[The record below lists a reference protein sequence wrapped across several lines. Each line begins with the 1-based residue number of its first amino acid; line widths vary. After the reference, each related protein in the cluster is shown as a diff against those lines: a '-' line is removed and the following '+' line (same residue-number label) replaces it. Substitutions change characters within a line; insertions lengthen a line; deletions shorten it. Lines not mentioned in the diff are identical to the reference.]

1 MLEEQDG
8 AAIEQS
14 GANRRIS
21 AIGLTTSVNDT
32 CIDITRDACTTRQ
45 TWHRERSRETRNV
58 AVLERRHA
66 MMDLGHGFFFAV
78 IA

>member
-21 AIGLTTSVNDT
+21 AIGLTTSVIDT
-32 CIDITRDACTTRQ
+32 CMFDITRDACVQRGMANLS
-45 TWHRERSRETRNV
+45 RRSV

-66 MMDLGHGFFFAV
+66 MMDLGHGFFFAEHV

>member
-21 AIGLTTSVNDT
+21 AIGLTTSVDT
-32 CIDITRDACTTRQ
+32 CIDITRDACTMVQR
-45 TWHRERSRETRNV
+45 
-58 AVLERRHA
+58 
-66 MMDLGHGFFFAV
+66 G
-78 IA
+78 IANLAQFWSGGMQ

>member
-32 CIDITRDACTTRQ
+32 CIDITRDACTTR
-45 TWHRERSRETRNV
+45 HNMANLSGRSV

-66 MMDLGHGFFFAV
+66 MMDLGHGLFFAV

>member
-14 GANRRIS
+14 GANGRIS

-32 CIDITRDACTTRQ
+32 CIDITRDACATR
-45 TWHRERSRETRNV
+45 HGKLGSGISV

-66 MMDLGHGFFFAV
+66 MMDLGHDFFFAV